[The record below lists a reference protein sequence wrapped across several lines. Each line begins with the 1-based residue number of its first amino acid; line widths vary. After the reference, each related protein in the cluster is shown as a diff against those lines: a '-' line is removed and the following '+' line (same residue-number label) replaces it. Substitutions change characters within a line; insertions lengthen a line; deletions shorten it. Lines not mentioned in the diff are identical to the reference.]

1 MCDVRSGMGYQYLPL
16 KERPVK
22 APSFVFYMA
31 PTSVCPPPL
40 EPTGHQRP
48 SSALLNCSPFSSLS
62 VLG

>member
-31 PTSVCPPPL
+31 PTSVCP
-40 EPTGHQRP
+40 
-48 SSALLNCSPFSSLS
+48 LL
-62 VLG
+62 